1 MVQQLARGLLSLL
14 LWIMSFSGFLFLL
27 IGFSFFASVYMIY
40 KKQLALEVYLVQ
52 VKNANANKEPEI
64 TPPTGPA
71 VIEKIVSRQQT
82 WSDLQGLVKDTVLQ
96 IFAQKAADDLL
107 KPYQTP
113 TQYQATGSGFFINE
127 EGEIITN
134 AHVVDQAKS
143 VWIQIPA
150 LGKKQI
156 DVEIIGV
163 SPDRDL
169 ALLKLKDEG
178 MQIIKQEIGSIKFL
192 KLGNSDFVHSAD
204 EIMALGYPLGQQNL
218 KSTTGVV
225 SGREQH
231 LIQISAPINPG
242 NSGGP
247 SVNIQGEVIGINTSY
262 VPDAQNVG
270 YIIPINELKIILDDL
285 RKVKLLKRPFLGVL
299 FNNASEALTQ
309 FLGNPMP
316 GGLYVVDIYKDSPLH
331 KAGVK
336 KRDMIYEIN
345 GHKIDFYGELL
356 WHEDKI
362 SIVDYVSQLKLGQ
375 EVDIVIYRQGERK
388 ELTFIFDQAE
398 FLPIHKIYPG
408 YETIDYEIFAGMVVQ
423 PLTTNHLP
431 LLVNIAP
438 GLTRYAEMKYQME
451 PALVI
456 THIFPD
462 SQAQRSRSIMPGG
475 ILHEINGVKVKTL
488 DDLRSALFKSL
499 ETGVVTIETMDS
511 IFVVVPFKKIIED
524 EKRLSKDYFYPVT
537 QGMKVILEKSEKEEN
552 KQEIELKKTD
562 EQ

>member
-1 MVQQLARGLLSLL
+1 MKIVELLRTILC
-14 LWIMSFSGFLFLL
+14 IFLFVLL
-27 IGFSFFASVYMIY
+27 FGVAYFLY
-40 KKQLALEVYLVQ
+40 KKQEQLSSSLQELHKKELAVAGE
-52 VKNANANKEPEI
+52 KGKEAPI
-64 TPPTGPA
+64 
-71 VIEKIVSRQQT
+71 IEKIISRQQT
-82 WSDLQGLVKDTVLQ
+82 WSDLQTIVKDTVVQ
-96 IFAQKAADDLL
+96 IFAQKAAPDLL
-107 KPYQTP
+107 QPYKTP
-113 TQYQATGSGFFINE
+113 TPYQATGSGFFINE
-127 EGEIITN
+127 EGEIVTN
-134 AHVVDQAKS
+134 AHVVDQSKS
-143 VWIQIPA
+143 VWIQIPS
-150 LGKKQI
+150 LGKQQI
-156 DVEIIGV
+156 DVEVVGV

-169 ALLKLKDEG
+169 ALLRVKPEG
-178 MQIIKQEIGSIKFL
+178 MEILKKEIGSIKFL
-192 KLGNSDFVHSAD
+192 QLGNSDFVHRAD
-204 EIMALGYPLGQQNL
+204 EIMALGYPLGQQSL

-247 SVNIQGEVIGINTSY
+247 SLNIQGEVIGINTAY
-262 VPDAQNVG
+262 VPDAQSVG
-270 YIIPINELKIILDDL
+270 YLIPINELKIILDDL
-285 RKVKLLKRPFLGVL
+285 RKVMLLKRPFLGVL

-309 FLGNPMP
+309 FLGNPLP

-331 KAGVK
+331 KAGVQ

-356 WHEDKI
+356 WNEDKI

-375 EVDIVIYRQGERK
+375 EVDLTVYRNGVRK
-388 ELTFIFDQAE
+388 DLKFIFDQAE

-408 YETIDYEIFAGMVVQ
+408 YEDIDYEIFAGMVVQ

-451 PALVI
+451 PALII

-475 ILHEINGVKVKTL
+475 ILNEVNGIRVKTL
-488 DDLRSALFKSL
+488 DELRKALFKSF
-499 ETGVVTIETMDS
+499 ETNVVTIETADA

-524 EKRLSKDYFYPVT
+524 EKRLSKDYFYPMT
-537 QGMKVILEKSEKEEN
+537 QGVKALVEKVEAEEKAQEVVDTKEKE
-552 KQEIELKKTD
+552 
-562 EQ
+562 